1 MHNESAAVGAFLD
14 SVEKAFTGLAFS
26 WELIAVDDGSTDDTW
41 RLLTDAAP
49 SHPWLNGIRL
59 ARRFGQHPATIAGL
73 EASRGEVVAV
83 MDADMQVSAADVRR
97 AVEMIS
103 PDVELV
109 YAAREHSAEGFMRG
123 VLGAWLSRLAAR
135 LLSHSAECPV
145 STFFAATR
153 RVVERALEIERPRP
167 VVPYHVMLARPR
179 GVSWIDAENRP
190 RSAGESSYNI
200 VSLSGLCLKI
210 FYGYTPLPRI
220 VAGVLTAA
228 GLAATFFVRA
238 TAGRAGEGAWTAELI
253 GIFAAGAALLA
264 LGALVFGA
272 DGFYRRPRRDA
283 LFLVADAF

>member
-167 VVPYHVMLARPR
+167 VVRRVVDRRGEPTALSRRVELQHRVAFRSLPQDFLRLHAAAAYRGGRPDGGRSGGDVLRSRDGGQSRGR
-179 GVSWIDAENRP
+179 GVD
-190 RSAGESSYNI
+190 G
-200 VSLSGLCLKI
+200 
-210 FYGYTPLPRI
+210 
-220 VAGVLTAA
+220 GVDRDICGRG
-228 GLAATFFVRA
+228 GLAC
-238 TAGRAGEGAWTAELI
+238 AGGACFR
-253 GIFAAGAALLA
+253 G
-264 LGALVFGA
+264 
-272 DGFYRRPRRDA
+272 
-283 LFLVADAF
+283 